1 MTWTLDQQHV
11 DLGFA
16 VKHMMVATVRGR
28 FTDLEADIEL
38 DEQAPERSRVRA
50 VVQTASLTTGN
61 EDRDSHLKSADFFD
75 VEQFPELTFQST
87 KVRRTGDER
96 FELAGD
102 LTIRDVTQPVV
113 LEGEFTGPV
122 KSPWGDRR
130 AGFSLSG
137 EIDREA
143 FGLTWN
149 VAMETG
155 GVLVGKTVK
164 LTIEAELAEQ
174 AAVETEGAQSEPSD
188 VSEAAG
194 G

>member
-28 FTDLEADIEL
+28 FTEVEADIDL
-38 DEQAPERSRVRA
+38 DEPRPENSHVSATVRA
-50 VVQTASLTTGN
+50 ASLTTGN
-61 EDRDSHLKSADFFD
+61 PERDTHLKSPDFLD
-75 VEQFPELTFQST
+75 VERFPALTFEST
-87 KVRRTGDER
+87 AVRRIGDDR
-96 FELAGD
+96 FELAGN
-102 LTIRDVTQPVV
+102 LTIRDVSRPVV
-113 LEGEFTGPV
+113 LRGEVSGPV
-122 KSPWGDRR
+122 SSPWGDRR

-164 LTIEAELAEQ
+164 LNIEAELAEQ
-174 AAVETEGAQSEPSD
+174 VEASESAVA
-188 VSEAAG
+188 
-194 G
+194 